1 MPSAPSDPPIPAPA
15 SFRYEERDRIARL
28 TLNRPE
34 RLNSLT
40 FEVYEEL
47 ATTFRALR
55 TRRAVRAVLLS
66 GEGRG
71 FCSGGDH
78 DAIIQPLIESNPK
91 RHRAFTRLTSDLIL
105 AMRRLPQPVIA
116 ALHGATVGA
125 GAVIAAAADIRIA
138 AEDLRLGFVFVKVG
152 LSGADMGAAWL
163 LPRIVGLG
171 IATQWLFTGD
181 LVDAGAARRAGF
193 LHEVVPVHALDARAA
208 AWADRMAKGPSRAL
222 AVTKESLNREWSMDL
237 DSALDHEARAQAELL
252 GTAAFKEGYHAFKE
266 KREPEFD

>member
-1 MPSAPSDPPIPAPA
+1 MMTPT
-15 SFRYEERDRIARL
+15 SFRYEERDRVARI
-28 TLNRPE
+28 TLDRPE
-34 RLNSLT
+34 RLNSIT

-47 ATTFRALR
+47 TATFRALADRPPIR
-55 TRRAVRAVLLS
+55 TVLLS

-78 DAIIQPLIESNPK
+78 DAIIQPLLDAGSE
-91 RHRAFTRLTSDLIL
+91 RRLAFTRLTCDLIL
-105 AMRRLPQPVIA
+105 AIRKVPVPVIV

-171 IATQWLFTGD
+171 VATQWLFTGD
-181 LVDAGAARRAGF
+181 LVDAIEARRAGF
-193 LHEVVPVHALDARAA
+193 VHEVVPIQVLEARAA
-208 AWADRMAKGPSRAL
+208 AWAERLARGPSRAL
-222 AVTKESLNREWSMDL
+222 AITKESLNREASMDL
-237 DSALDHEARAQAELL
+237 ETALDHEARVQADLM
-252 GTAAFKEGYHAFKE
+252 GTAGFREGFLAFKE
-266 KREPEFD
+266 KREPRFD